1 MEEVG
6 STPLGLNAASSG
18 SIGAQSVGAVARG
31 DVELG
36 AETAAV
42 ARLNTADAVTALL
55 CASPARLSRGIQ
67 LRRRGGWMSLKTPNA
82 DDRR

>member
-31 DVELG
+31 YVELS

-42 ARLNTADAVTALL
+42 ARPNAADGVAAHL
-55 CASPARLSRGIQ
+55 CAPPARLSRRIPLRLDESKNAAGGI
-67 LRRRGGWMSLKTPNA
+67 R
-82 DDRR
+82 

>member
-1 MEEVG
+1 VEEA
-6 STPLGLNAASSG
+6 SSKPLGLNAASSG

-42 ARLNTADAVTALL
+42 ARPNAADGVAAHL
-55 CASPARLSRGIQ
+55 CASPARLSRRVPLRLDESKNAAGGI
-67 LRRRGGWMSLKTPNA
+67 R
-82 DDRR
+82 